1 MDYFF
6 GAGNRYL
13 ITPFSNSGRFRIDF
27 LTLDRPGRPEAML
40 EYHAAVEDDPDVV
53 PDIEDYPYLSR
64 FIRITDA
71 AAGNHKIFNHQQA
84 DYFAQFNGFLSGHP
98 GMVYD
103 ACLERCFEL
112 GDFSWLFKSE
122 GIEYLQRAT
131 DFRSVMGKLVRD
143 HLGATQEQLDRI
155 IPGYADP
162 NQSLKAGG
170 VQAQDKVRVTGEPD
184 IV

>member
-1 MDYFF
+1 MDYYF
-6 GAGNRYL
+6 GAGNRYI

-27 LTLDRPGRPEAML
+27 LTLERPGRPEAML
-40 EYHAAVEDDPDVV
+40 EYHAAVEDDPDAV

-71 AAGNHKIFNHQQA
+71 AGGNHKIFNHQQA
-84 DYFAQFNGFLSGHP
+84 DYFAHFNGFLSGHP

-103 ACLERCFEL
+103 ICLERCFEL

-131 DFRSVMGKLVRD
+131 DLAKLYVETQELVRTKQQ
-143 HLGATQEQLDRI
+143 AAPKSSR
-155 IPGYADP
+155 
-162 NQSLKAGG
+162 KA
-170 VQAQDKVRVTGEPD
+170 VTKKTSTAESKTLN
-184 IV
+184 

>member
-1 MDYFF
+1 MDYYF
-6 GAGNRYL
+6 GAGNRYI

-27 LTLDRPGRPEAML
+27 LTLERPGRPEAML
-40 EYHAAVEDDPDVV
+40 EYHAAVEDDPDAV

-131 DFRSVMGKLVRD
+131 DLAKLYVETQELVRSKQQ
-143 HLGATQEQLDRI
+143 AAPKSSR
-155 IPGYADP
+155 
-162 NQSLKAGG
+162 KA
-170 VQAQDKVRVTGEPD
+170 VTKKTSTAESKTLN
-184 IV
+184 